1 MERGL
6 FWSVLLIVFCW
17 LTWSGWN
24 EYQKVQVYEK
34 WAANF
39 DKSKYDI
46 YAVLGLKNKE
56 ITWGKPTR
64 KGITNLETFSLTNLI
79 SLNLLINQKLV
90 KLDNLPQKGK
100 SEIEFNLSDKK
111 INIPFTDID
120 LAVKWFDYL
129 NKLLVK

>member
-1 MERGL
+1 MEHGL

-34 WAANF
+34 WATNF

-46 YAVLGLKNKE
+46 YAVLGLKDRE

-64 KGITNLETFSLTNLI
+64 NGVINRETFSLNNVI
-79 SLNLLINQKLV
+79 SIILLVNKKEID
-90 KLDNLPQKGK
+90 LDNIPQKGK
-100 SEIEFNLSDKK
+100 PEIAFTLTDKVIK
-111 INIPFTDID
+111 IPFTDID

-129 NKLLVK
+129 RKY